1 MRTGAVR
8 FLAVSLGGH
17 IVLGVALASAPGR
30 THHEV
35 TAISFVETKKPKPP
49 HPFVPPPE
57 APRPPP
63 EVARAHQAKTAP
75 PKPEAAPAVEA
86 HPGTGSPTDA
96 LPDFGLS
103 LSSGAA
109 GGLAVPAG
117 NSRDYAPPA
126 RAAKTLSRSG
136 AAGRDD
142 DCSEPAAKP
151 RLVSQ
156 GAPPAYS
163 EDARS
168 AGVSGKVRVEITVD
182 EHGRVVR
189 VRLIQGLGHGL
200 DEAALE
206 AARAMTFEAAARC
219 GRPTSATFNVSF
231 RFAPPP

>member
-1 MRTGAVR
+1 MRTGASR

-30 THHEV
+30 SHHEV
-35 TAISFVETKKPKPP
+35 VAISFVETKKPSPS
-49 HPFVPPPE
+49 HPFTPPPE
-57 APRPPP
+57 ASRPPP
-63 EVARAHQAKTAP
+63 EVAHAHQAKTAP

-86 HPGTGSPTDA
+86 PPSMGSSTDA

-103 LSSGAA
+103 LSSGAV

-117 NSRDYAPPA
+117 HSRDYAPPA

-136 AAGRDD
+136 GAARDD

-156 GAPPAYS
+156 GAPPVYS
-163 EDARS
+163 EDARL
-168 AGVSGKVRVEITVD
+168 AGISGKVRVEITVD

-189 VRLIQGLGHGL
+189 VRVIQGLGHGL
-200 DEAALE
+200 DEAALV

-231 RFAPPP
+231 KFAPP

>member
-1 MRTGAVR
+1 MRSGATR

-30 THHEV
+30 SHHEV
-35 TAISFVETKKPKPP
+35 IAISFVETKTPKPP

-63 EVARAHQAKTAP
+63 EVAHARQAKAAP
-75 PKPEAAPAVEA
+75 PKPEPAPAAEA
-86 HPGTGSPTDA
+86 HPGTGSSTDA

-126 RAAKTLSRSG
+126 HAAKTLSRSG
-136 AAGRDD
+136 AGSRDD

-168 AGVSGKVRVEITVD
+168 AGISGKVRVEITVD
-182 EHGRVVR
+182 EHGRAVR

-200 DEAALE
+200 DEAALG

-219 GRPTSATFNVSF
+219 GKPTSATFNVSF
-231 RFAPPP
+231 KFAPP

>member
-1 MRTGAVR
+1 MRTGAAR

-30 THHEV
+30 SHHEV
-35 TAISFVETKKPKPP
+35 VAISFVETKKPSPP
-49 HPFVPPPE
+49 RPVAPPPE

-63 EVARAHQAKTAP
+63 EVAHAHQAKAAP
-75 PKPEAAPAVEA
+75 PKAEAAPAVEA
-86 HPGTGSPTDA
+86 HPSTGMSTDA
-96 LPDFGLS
+96 LPDFGVS
-103 LSSGAA
+103 LSSGAP

-126 RAAKTLSRSG
+126 HAAKTLSRG
-136 AAGRDD
+136 AAARDD

-200 DEAALE
+200 DEAALG

-219 GRPTSATFNVSF
+219 GKPTSATFNVSF
-231 RFAPPP
+231 KFAPP